1 MNRLLILYN
10 LFSKKQKIFSF
21 YIFLV
26 TILVTIFELLGLSL
40 IIPIVSIILDPDS
53 LPNYLFIKEN
63 IDLDFDN
70 EQDLIILIS
79 LLILIVYFVKNFAI
93 ILFTWMQTHYI
104 FKTNLDISNNLFQG
118 YLKTKYEFF
127 LKTKSSLILRNVVNE
142 VNILTQT
149 IHSMLILLSEFL
161 IFISI
166 CILLLWLQPMATIIV
181 VSIFGCISL
190 IIHFLTRK
198 NIFKWGEERQDADNF
213 RIKNI
218 QEIFRGIKEI
228 KIYNTENFFIEN
240 FSLNSQKSFNM
251 VKKINFV
258 SSLPRQ
264 IFEYTTIIIFIF
276 FLYYLKINHYSGEEI
291 ISLMALFAIAAFRL
305 LPSFNKILGSY
316 QRIIY
321 NFPVIDLIEN
331 EFKKIQLSIP
341 KNQISSSDTI
351 SKIKFE
357 NLTVKNLLFEY
368 EKNKPILQNIQLKI
382 NKNEMVGIIGESGS
396 GKTTLINLIT
406 GLFEPTSGEIY
417 FNNIK
422 ISKNYNNWQ
431 NIIGYVSQNNYML
444 DDTIKKN
451 IILGSKKLNNDK
463 LNKIIKD
470 LKLDEYIN
478 NQDKGIESLIGE
490 VGSNVSGGQ
499 MQRISIARALYRDAQ
514 ILIFDE
520 PTSAL
525 DFKLENQINEMLF
538 KLKSKYTI
546 IIISHKKGIL
556 KYCDKIFELE
566 NTNLNLKKNE
576 S

>member
-1 MNRLLILYN
+1 
-10 LFSKKQKIFSF
+10 
-21 YIFLV
+21 
-26 TILVTIFELLGLSL
+26 
-40 IIPIVSIILDPDS
+40 
-53 LPNYLFIKEN
+53 
-63 IDLDFDN
+63 
-70 EQDLIILIS
+70 
-79 LLILIVYFVKNFAI
+79 
-93 ILFTWMQTHYI
+93 
-104 FKTNLDISNNLFQG
+104 
-118 YLKTKYEFF
+118 
-127 LKTKSSLILRNVVNE
+127 
-142 VNILTQT
+142 
-149 IHSMLILLSEFL
+149 
-161 IFISI
+161 
-166 CILLLWLQPMATIIV
+166 
-181 VSIFGCISL
+181 
-190 IIHFLTRK
+190 
-198 NIFKWGEERQDADNF
+198 
-213 RIKNI
+213 
-218 QEIFRGIKEI
+218 
-228 KIYNTENFFIEN
+228 
-240 FSLNSQKSFNM
+240 
-251 VKKINFV
+251 
-258 SSLPRQ
+258 
-264 IFEYTTIIIFIF
+264 
-276 FLYYLKINHYSGEEI
+276 LKINNYSGEEI

-341 KNQISSSDTI
+341 NNQLSNSDTI

-357 NLTVKNLLFEY
+357 NLTVKDLLFEY
-368 EKNKPILQNIQLKI
+368 EENKPILENIRLKI

-406 GLFEPTSGEIY
+406 GLFEPTSGDIY
-417 FNNIK
+417 LNDIK

-451 IILGSKKLNNDK
+451 ITLGSNKLDNDK

-490 VGSNVSGGQ
+490 TGSNVSGGQ

-525 DFKLENQINEMLF
+525 DLKLENQINEMLF

-566 NTNLNLKKNE
+566 NKNLSLKKNE